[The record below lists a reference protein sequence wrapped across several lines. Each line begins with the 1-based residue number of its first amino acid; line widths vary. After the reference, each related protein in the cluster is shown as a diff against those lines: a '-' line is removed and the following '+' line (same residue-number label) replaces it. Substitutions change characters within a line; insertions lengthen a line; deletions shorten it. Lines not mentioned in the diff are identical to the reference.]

1 MSQTTPSAILFCFL
15 IYVYVSGV
23 IGLMC
28 YNCAST
34 KPFSKCESD
43 VRELRKGLRSK
54 FAVNCSDYAN
64 LTTPYCSIETHRSNG
79 QIKVLIRECSDGTF
93 SFRTSDRGYA
103 KMKHLNG
110 HTNITIC
117 SYVSD
122 IMVCASLCNKDMC
135 NYLESS
141 AKTGSWAN
149 PLAAIL
155 VVANIWLVHG

>member
-64 LTTPYCSIETHRSNG
+64 LTTPYCSIETHRSND
-79 QIKVLIRECSDGTF
+79 KYDVLIRGCGDDVYPFKINGSIVRVLGNKTNVTVCSSLNVNTCAHFCKSDFCNAPSAGF
-93 SFRTSDRGYA
+93 SHIAYTTLLLWMTA
-103 KMKHLNG
+103 AM
-110 HTNITIC
+110 T
-117 SYVSD
+117 
-122 IMVCASLCNKDMC
+122 LC
-135 NYLESS
+135 
-141 AKTGSWAN
+141 
-149 PLAAIL
+149 
-155 VVANIWLVHG
+155 